1 MKHILKLPA
10 NTKVEF
16 KSHDSSIAQ
25 RTALDEQRRE
35 KAKEEKREQRE
46 QREQQRERPQLGLS

>member
-1 MKHILKLPA
+1 MKHILKLPPS
-10 NTKVEF
+10 TRVEF

-46 QREQQRERPQLGLS
+46 AHRERQGF